1 MEQAQYRPHGS
12 VWGSVFGVYVRCQ
25 TYVNVIYL
33 LLAFTLGIAYF
44 VFLVAG
50 LGLGFGLIIT
60 WFGIPILLPVLLASW
75 ALSVFERE
83 MAIRLLGEHIPPILR
98 DDLSDRSLWT
108 RLKALLTNPVTWTR
122 IVYLFAKFPI
132 GIASFVVTVV
142 LLSVTFALISAPLH
156 YWATEINVGS
166 WEVDTLGEAFA
177 LLTIGVLVGLI
188 APHILNLAAFISG
201 RFAYLM
207 LGARWWES

>member
-1 MEQAQYRPHGS
+1 M
-12 VWGSVFGVYVRCQ
+12 
-25 TYVNVIYL
+25 
-33 LLAFTLGIAYF
+33 LALPLGIIYF
-44 VFLVAG
+44 VFLVTG
-50 LGLGFGLIIT
+50 LSLGFGLIIT
-60 WFGIPILLPVLLASW
+60 LLGIPILLLVLLASR

-83 MAIRLLGEHIPPILR
+83 MAIKLLGEDIPPILR
-98 DDLSDRSLWT
+98 DDLSDRSLWI
-108 RLKALLTNPVTWTR
+108 RLKALLTNPVTWTG

-156 YWATEINVGS
+156 YWASEINIGS
-166 WEVDTLGEAFA
+166 WEVDTLGEAFV
-177 LLTIGVLVGLI
+177 LLAIGVLVGLI

-207 LGARWWES
+207 LGARWWET

>member
-1 MEQAQYRPHGS
+1 MEQAQYRAHGS
-12 VWGSVFGVYVRCQ
+12 VWGSVFGVYVRWQ

-33 LLAFTLGIAYF
+33 LLSFPLGIIYF
-44 VFLVAG
+44 VFLVTG
-50 LGLGFGLIIT
+50 LSLGFGLIIT
-60 WFGIPILLPVLLASW
+60 LLGIPILLLVLLASR

-83 MAIRLLGEHIPPILR
+83 MAIKLLGEDIPPILR

-108 RLKALLTNPVTWTR
+108 RLKALLTNPVTWTG

-156 YWATEINVGS
+156 YWASEINIGS
-166 WEVDTLGEAFA
+166 WEVDTLGQAFV
-177 LLTIGVLVGLI
+177 LLAIGVLVGLI

-207 LGARWWES
+207 LGARWWET